1 MIIYK
6 QPPYSPC
13 TNLRKIREEKGLT
26 QTQLSFMLVRA
37 GYNISANFISRF
49 ELGNQK
55 PWENAKKGISEVLDI
70 PEGDLF

>member
-6 QPPYSPC
+6 QPPYPPC
-13 TNLRKIREEKGLT
+13 INLRKIREEKGLT
-26 QTQLSFMLVRA
+26 QTQLSFMLARA

-55 PWENAKKGISEVLDI
+55 PWANAKKGISEVLDI
-70 PEGDLF
+70 PECDVF